1 MSALLEVRGLRAG
14 YEGIPV
20 VVGLDLTV
28 DAGEI
33 VALLGSNGAGKT
45 TTLRAISG
53 MVSAMSGVVVFDRA
67 VVSDDAPERIARRG
81 LVHIP
86 EGRGLFPNLSVGETL
101 RLAGALAGV
110 SKGALNERLAAVHET
125 FPILAGRSGQTV
137 GTLSGGEQQML
148 ALARGLVMR
157 PKLLMIDEMSQGLAP
172 TIVRQLFQM
181 VDVFRQQGTAVLLV
195 EQFVES
201 ALAVADRAYIFE
213 HGTITHEAP
222 AEELRRDRGLISGSY
237 LGSAPD
243 STEAIEVA
251 ANGNGH
257 HRVTDPQLMEILS
270 MKVPA
275 EVKRALEERA
285 EREGRSAGALALEL
299 LEEVN
304 HLQ

>member
-148 ALARGLVMR
+148 ALARGLVTGPIGRRR
-157 PKLLMIDEMSQGLAP
+157 P
-172 TIVRQLFQM
+172 V
-181 VDVFRQQGTAVLLV
+181 
-195 EQFVES
+195 
-201 ALAVADRAYIFE
+201 
-213 HGTITHEAP
+213 
-222 AEELRRDRGLISGSY
+222 RDRGPFSRRGNVGAAGGAVRAPRPGTVVARLRAGQGHGRLRRR
-237 LGSAPD
+237 LGHPGRGR
-243 STEAIEVA
+243 EV
-251 ANGNGH
+251 
-257 HRVTDPQLMEILS
+257 
-270 MKVPA
+270 
-275 EVKRALEERA
+275 
-285 EREGRSAGALALEL
+285 REGLVPGRDRRRRVGRSGRVKTCGWSRRTRCHAA
-299 LEEVN
+299 
-304 HLQ
+304 